1 MLLEA
6 LLAHVTQALA
16 FNRDVLIA
24 ECPRPLCLE
33 ERRPHGKYLLSLTAS
48 FSEWNLSTLLMEC
61 SPIEAAEV
69 PPCAPYSHRAY
80 SMRPAPFHILP
91 E

>member
-6 LLAHVTQALA
+6 FLAHVTQALT
-16 FNRDVLIA
+16 FNKDLLIA

-33 ERRPHGKYLLSLTAS
+33 ELRPYDKYLLSLTAS
-48 FSEWNLSTLLMEC
+48 FSEWYLSTLLMEYN
-61 SPIEAAEV
+61 PTEAAEV
-69 PPCAPYSHRAY
+69 APCALYSHRAY
-80 SMRPAPFHILP
+80 SMGPGPFHILP